1 MANINDFKSRLA
13 GGGARANQFRVI
25 LPPPVGQVTA
35 AINTEQFAFLCRSAS
50 LPGQTLAEIA
60 IPFRGRTLYVAG
72 ERTFETWTT
81 SVFNDTD
88 FGIRREIERWMNGI
102 NDLVNNTGATNPAD
116 YRVDMIVQQ
125 LDRDDTILHQY
136 VLEGCYPQALG
147 AIELAYDTNDAIEQF
162 DITWRYDTFRVTGIN
177 L

>member
-60 IPFRGRTLYVAG
+60 IPFRGRNFML
-72 ERTFETWTT
+72 
-81 SVFNDTD
+81 
-88 FGIRREIERWMNGI
+88 
-102 NDLVNNTGATNPAD
+102 LVKELLILG
-116 YRVDMIVQQ
+116 QQ
-125 LDRDDTILHQY
+125 LYLTIQIL
-136 VLEGCYPQALG
+136 VFVEKLKDG
-147 AIELAYDTNDAIEQF
+147 
-162 DITWRYDTFRVTGIN
+162 
-177 L
+177 

>member
-60 IPFRGRTLYVAG
+60 KKHKVNEVVI
-72 ERTFETWTT
+72 E
-81 SVFNDTD
+81 SN
-88 FGIRREIERWMNGI
+88 FGDGLFMKMLNAP
-102 NDLVNNTGATNPAD
+102 L
-116 YRVDMIVQQ
+116 Q
-125 LDRDDTILHQY
+125 
-136 VLEGCYPQALG
+136 
-147 AIELAYDTNDAIEQF
+147 
-162 DITWRYDTFRVTGIN
+162 
-177 L
+177 

>member
-60 IPFRGRTLYVAG
+60 IPFRGRQLYVAG
-72 ERTFETWTT
+72 ERTFEVWTT
-81 SVFNDTD
+81 TVFNDTD
-88 FGIRREIERWMNGI
+88 FGVRREVERWMNGI

-116 YRVDMIVQQ
+116 YLSLIH
-125 LDRDDTILHQY
+125 I
-136 VLEGCYPQALG
+136 
-147 AIELAYDTNDAIEQF
+147 
-162 DITWRYDTFRVTGIN
+162 
-177 L
+177 

>member
-13 GGGARANQFRVI
+13 GGGARANQFTVI

-72 ERTFETWTT
+72 ERTFEVWTT
-81 SVFNDTD
+81 TVFNDTD
-88 FGIRREIERWMNGI
+88 FGVRREVERWMNGI

-136 VLEGCYPQALG
+136 VLEGCYPQSLG

-162 DITWRYDTFRVTGIN
+162 DIIWRYDTFRVTGIN

>member
-60 IPFRGRTLYVAG
+60 IPFRGRQLYVAG
-72 ERTFETWTT
+72 ERTFEVWTT
-81 SVFNDTD
+81 TVFNDTD
-88 FGIRREIERWMNGI
+88 FGVRREVERWMNGI
-102 NDLVNNTGATNPAD
+102 NNMTDNEGIANPAD
-116 YRVDMIVQQ
+116 YQVDGFIDH
-125 LDRDDTILHQY
+125 LDRNGNTLKSY
-136 VLEGCYPQALG
+136 TYRGLFPVALDSIPLNYG
-147 AIELAYDTNDAIEQF
+147 TNDAIEEFGVTFQF
-162 DITWRYDTFRVTGIN
+162 QYFETDTTT
-177 L
+177 

>member
-60 IPFRGRTLYVAG
+60 IPFRGRQLYVAG
-72 ERTFETWTT
+72 ERTFEVWTT
-81 SVFNDTD
+81 TVFNDTD
-88 FGIRREIERWMNGI
+88 FGVRREVERWMNGI
-102 NDLVNNTGATNPAD
+102 NDLSL
-116 YRVDMIVQQ
+116 IH
-125 LDRDDTILHQY
+125 I
-136 VLEGCYPQALG
+136 
-147 AIELAYDTNDAIEQF
+147 
-162 DITWRYDTFRVTGIN
+162 
-177 L
+177 